1 MTTLISVPPP
11 APSEPEPLPRPRRL
25 GPRDVVRLGG
35 HGMRTRPLRAVL
47 SALGIAIG
55 IAAMISVVSIPASSA
70 QALRDEIAA
79 LGPNLLTAAPGQ
91 TFGGDTA
98 KLPET
103 AVPMVRRIGPVT
115 AASGVGALDATVR
128 RTDRVPEQ
136 DTSGLA
142 VFAAT
147 PELLG
152 TLRGSV
158 HSGRFLD
165 AVTERY
171 PTVVLGA
178 VAATRLG
185 IDRVDPAAPPQVWI
199 GGQWFTVIG
208 ILDRM
213 PLAPEIERSVLVGWP
228 VAKERLGFTGHP
240 SIIYVRAV
248 DSEVEAVRGV
258 LGRTI
263 NPQQPNEVQVALP
276 SEALAAQR
284 LADSSYNALFLAL
297 GGVALLVGGVGV
309 ANTMVIAVLE
319 RRREIGLRRALGA
332 TRRQIRGQFLA
343 ESVLLSSLGG
353 IVGVLIGVGV
363 TAGYALTKQW
373 PAVFPPVALIG
384 GVLVAA
390 VVGALAGAYPA
401 MRAAR
406 LTPTEALA

>member
-1 MTTLISVPPP
+1 VTTLVSVPPP
-11 APSEPEPLPRPRRL
+11 PAAEVEPLPRPRRL
-25 GPRDVVRLGG
+25 GPRDVLRLGG

-55 IAAMISVVSIPASSA
+55 IAAMIAVVSIPASSA

-79 LGPNLLTAAPGQ
+79 LGPNLLTAAPGR
-91 TFGGDTA
+91 TFGGDNA
-98 KLPET
+98 ELPET
-103 AVPMVRRIGPVT
+103 AVPMVRRIAPVT
-115 AASGVGALDATVR
+115 DVSGVGVVSATVR
-128 RTDRVPEQ
+128 RSDRVDAAE
-136 DTSGLA
+136 TSGLA
-142 VFAAT
+142 VYAAT
-147 PELLG
+147 PDLLR

-185 IDRVDPAAPPQVWI
+185 VDRVTPGASRQVWI

-208 ILDRM
+208 ILDKM
-213 PLAPEIERSVLVGWP
+213 PLAPEIERSVLVGWT
-228 VAKERLGFTGHP
+228 AAMERLDFGGHP
-240 SIIYVRAV
+240 GAIYLRVES
-248 DSEVEAVRGV
+248 DQVEAVRGV
-258 LGRTI
+258 LARTI
-263 NPQQPNEVQVALP
+263 SPERPNEVQVALP

-332 TRRQIRGQFLA
+332 TRRQVRGQFLA

-363 TAGYALTKQW
+363 TAIYALSKHW
-373 PAVFPPVALIG
+373 PAVFPPIALLG
-384 GVLVAA
+384 GVGVAA
-390 VVGALAGAYPA
+390 LVGALAGAYPA

-406 LTPTEALA
+406 LAPTEALA

>member
-11 APSEPEPLPRPRRL
+11 APPEREPLPKPRRL
-25 GPRDVVRLGG
+25 GPRDMLRLGG

-55 IAAMISVVSIPASSA
+55 IAAMIAVVSIPASSA

-79 LGPNLLTAAPGQ
+79 LGPNLLTARPGQ
-91 TFGGDTA
+91 TFFGEDA
-98 KLPET
+98 ELPLT
-103 AVPMVRRIGPVT
+103 AVPMVRRIAPVT
-115 AASGVGALDATVR
+115 AVSATGNVAATVR
-128 RTDRVPEQ
+128 RTDRVPPSE
-136 DTSGLA
+136 TSGLS
-142 VFAAT
+142 VYAAL
-147 PELLG
+147 PDLLEV
-152 TLRGSV
+152 LRGSV
-158 HSGRFLD
+158 YSGRFLD
-165 AVTERY
+165 RVTERY
-171 PTVVLGA
+171 PTVVLGSEA
-178 VAATRLG
+178 SKRLG
-185 IDRVDPAAPPQVWI
+185 IDRIDPASPPQVWI

-208 ILDRM
+208 ILNKM

-228 VAKERLGFTGHP
+228 VARERLGFTGHP
-240 SIIYVRAV
+240 GTIYLRAQ
-248 DSEVEAVRGV
+248 DSQVEAVRGV

-263 NPQQPNEVQVALP
+263 NPEQPGEVEVALP

-332 TRRQIRGQFLA
+332 TRRQVRGQFLA
-343 ESVLLSSLGG
+343 ESVLLSSFGG

-373 PAVFPPVALIG
+373 PAVFPPVALVG
-384 GVLVAA
+384 GV
-390 VVGALAGAYPA
+390 GGG
-401 MRAAR
+401 
-406 LTPTEALA
+406 

>member
-1 MTTLISVPPP
+1 MTALLSAPPP
-11 APSEPEPLPRPRRL
+11 EVEPLPRPRRL
-25 GPRDVVRLGG
+25 GPRDVLRLGG

-79 LGPNLLTAAPGQ
+79 LGPNLLMAAPGQ
-91 TFGGDTA
+91 TFEGNNA
-98 KLPET
+98 ELPESSV
-103 AVPMVRRIGPVT
+103 AMVRRIGPVS
-115 AASGVGALDATVR
+115 AASGIGTVSATVR
-128 RTDRVPEQ
+128 RSDRVAETE
-136 DTSGLA
+136 TSGLA
-142 VFAAT
+142 VYAAN
-147 PELLG
+147 PDLLA

-165 AVTERY
+165 AVAGRF

-178 VAATRLG
+178 EAATRLG
-185 IDRVDPAAPPQVWI
+185 VDSLPKGSSQQVWI

-208 ILDRM
+208 ILDKM
-213 PLAPEIERSVLVGWP
+213 PLAPEIERSVLIGWD

-240 SIIYVRAV
+240 SAVYVRAA
-248 DSEVEAVRGV
+248 DDQVEAVRGV
-258 LGRTI
+258 LGATI
-263 NPQQPNEVQVALP
+263 NPERPNEVNVQLP
-276 SEALAAQR
+276 SEALKAKR

-332 TRRQIRGQFLA
+332 TRRQVRGQFVA

-353 IVGVLIGVGV
+353 IVGVLVGVGV
-363 TAGYALTKQW
+363 TAGYALTKHW
-373 PAVFPPVALIG
+373 PAVFPPQALLG
-384 GVLVAA
+384 GVAVAA
-390 VVGALAGAYPA
+390 LVGALAGMYPA

-406 LTPTEALA
+406 LAPTEALA

>member
-1 MTTLISVPPP
+1 MSTLIEVPQP
-11 APSEPEPLPRPRRL
+11 AHAPEPLPRPKRL
-25 GPRDVVRLGG
+25 GPRDVLRLGG

-70 QALRDEIAA
+70 QALREEIAA
-79 LGPNLLTAAPGQ
+79 LGPNLLMAAPGR
-91 TFGGDTA
+91 TFGGDA
-98 KLPET
+98 AELPES

-115 AASGVGALDATVR
+115 SATGIGTVNATVR
-128 RTDRVPEQ
+128 RNDRVPESE
-136 DTSGLA
+136 TSGLA
-142 VFAAT
+142 VFAAN
-147 PELLG
+147 PDLLT
-152 TLRGSV
+152 TLRGTV

-165 AVTERY
+165 GVTEKF

-178 VAATRLG
+178 EAATRLG
-185 IDRVDPAAPPQVWI
+185 IESITPGQSRQVWI
-199 GGQWFTVIG
+199 AGQWFTVIG
-208 ILDRM
+208 ILDKM
-213 PLAPEIERSVLVGWP
+213 PLSPEIERSVLVGWS

-240 SIIYVRAV
+240 SAVYVRAE
-248 DSEVEAVRGV
+248 DDQVESVRGV

-263 NPQQPNEVQVALP
+263 NPEKPNEVQVALP
-276 SEALAAQR
+276 SEALKAKR

-332 TRRQIRGQFLA
+332 TRRQVRGQFVA

-353 IVGVLIGVGV
+353 IVGVLVGVGV

-373 PAVFPPVALIG
+373 PAIFPPQALLG
-384 GVLVAA
+384 GVGVAA
-390 VVGALAGAYPA
+390 LVGALAGMYPA

-406 LTPTEALA
+406 LAPTEALA